1 MSTSYPK
8 WHRRYRQERNGARVI
23 LRPVAATNPMSRS
36 IAALYRFFY
45 DGLLS
50 RLPEP
55 AAIALGQSVLRRVPL
70 DRLGSFRL
78 QDPRPAATLGGVSL
92 PNPLILAAMCYD
104 PPNPSRA
111 LR

>member
-1 MSTSYPK
+1 MAPSLSS
-8 WHRRYRQERNGARVI
+8 RARVI

-70 DRLGSFRL
+70 DRLGGFCL
-78 QDPRPAATLGGVSL
+78 GDPRPAVKLGGVSL
-92 PNPLILAAMCYD
+92 PD
-104 PPNPSRA
+104 PPIPPPMYYHPPILSRA
-111 LR
+111 RGLGFGAV